1 MSPLIQGSATAL
13 PVIIVRTKSQL
24 GWLNLPHLPILPPT
38 VTAKQRVVIIPG
50 DQPEEEIDAY
60 GGKDF
65 EKRKVSRREWKTQR
79 ERSISGSGSEHNDR
93 EELCDDEGS
102 N

>member
-1 MSPLIQGSATAL
+1 MHTE
-13 PVIIVRTKSQL
+13 SQL
-24 GWLNLPHLPILPPT
+24 GWFNLPHLPILTHT

-50 DQPEEEIDAY
+50 NQPEGMINGY

-65 EKRKVSRREWKTQR
+65 EKRKVLGH
-79 ERSISGSGSEHNDR
+79 ERSTSGPGSGHGDGD
-93 EELCDDEGS
+93 ELGDDEGS

>member
-1 MSPLIQGSATAL
+1 MC
-13 PVIIVRTKSQL
+13 TKKQL
-24 GWLNLPHLPILPPT
+24 GWLNVSYLPILPPT

-50 DQPEEEIDAY
+50 DQPEEGIDAY

-79 ERSISGSGSEHNDR
+79 ERSTSGPGSEHDDG
-93 EELCDDEGS
+93 EELGDDEGS